1 MGRLGLICAAVT
13 ALALPSTASAQEAS
27 LRADFQPLVDS
38 TITIAEVTLPADG
51 FLVVR
56 LPKDNKLFY
65 GKTLAV
71 VPLEAGRHRDLEV
84 KLSPGAKVDDTLGIV
99 LHQDDTTVGTYEFE
113 VGKEADKPFFNGPR
127 PVLEVIGVIE

>member
-1 MGRLGLICAAVT
+1 MGRFGLICAAV
-13 ALALPSTASAQEAS
+13 AIFALPPAASAQGAS
-27 LRADFQPLVDS
+27 VRADFQPLVDS
-38 TITIAEVTLPADG
+38 TITIAEVVLPADG

-71 VPLEAGRHRDLEV
+71 VQLEAGQHKDLEV
-84 KLSPGAKVDDTLGIV
+84 ELSPGAKVDDTLGIV

-113 VGKEADKPFFNGPR
+113 LGKEADKPFFNGRR